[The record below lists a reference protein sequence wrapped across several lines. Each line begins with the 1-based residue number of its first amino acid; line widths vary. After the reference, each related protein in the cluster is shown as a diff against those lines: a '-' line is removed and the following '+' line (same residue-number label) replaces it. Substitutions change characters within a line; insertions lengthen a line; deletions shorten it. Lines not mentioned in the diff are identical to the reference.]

1 MVGKWIGWFLG
12 FSLGAIAVIGLSLI
26 PQTAPQTPIAHCG
39 TIQVTSYPPLTEVPE
54 NGDRPRDAQPYRP
67 QLYLNGVWDFQP
79 AIATSPTPP
88 QSNWGKIRVP
98 GDWRRENAKSVPGI
112 LSRGTGNP
120 WRGFNGETL
129 AQAWYQKQVNIP
141 PEWQGRRI
149 LLSLERVSTD
159 ANLYVNNQAC
169 GAVNW
174 PYGAVDI
181 TSVVNPG
188 QNNNLSLL
196 VRSIPDDD
204 KTVIMGPN
212 EIYTTEAKLAARGL
226 IGEVRLLSIPQGA
239 FISDVFVQPS
249 TRKKQV
255 TVDVELTDIT
265 QAGSVEITATMLDE
279 QGKIEREFTTTQNV
293 KSQSVQ
299 TLNLTWNWDNPRL
312 WDVEQPN
319 LYTLRLQVKGEG
331 IEDTY
336 DQSFGFREFWIE
348 GKKFYLNGTEIR
360 LRPVYHNDNWQGWAV
375 GIPEVMDN
383 MIEGYQESGFNIAE
397 VWPWNHD
404 ERGRWHFRELFSERA
419 DLKGFPIMA
428 PALDAGISGYAL
440 KWRKPEG
447 KRLWESRMVTELRR
461 YRNHP
466 SILMW
471 ANSPNFFAPKGDD
484 QNPRRLGKR
493 KVEGTLGQKWDRRWR
508 ERKTIGEDVVKT
520 IKEYD
525 RTRPV
530 LIHNG
535 AAIGDV
541 YALNSYLNLI
551 PLQER
556 EEWLSNWVE
565 EGDMPYMVVEFG
577 TPLHGVMM
585 RGRYGLLEGSEF
597 EPLMTEYSAIYLGK
611 KAYDLETSAYRSQI
625 RQKFVKDQVYESWH
639 FNPELDFAPAF
650 QELQSLFS
658 SHTWRSWRI
667 WGITGGMIPWHDGH
681 GWQVSEEGK
690 ERVSWGAFESGD
702 RGVYLEKIPKYFQSY
717 FQSPGFN
724 IYPGG
729 EAILANNGPTLAWI
743 AGESGNFVSKDR
755 SYEGQSVLKKQ
766 VVLIND
772 TRESKFF
779 SFEWEVKVG
788 NRVVESGENQGQIAS
803 AKTLF
808 FPIEVTLPRVE
819 GKVDGAIALQAQ
831 VGSDR
836 HQDKF
841 EFRVFSGSSE
851 QNLPQIA
858 IFDPVGKTTQMLTGL
873 GYRVTPWDGFQTS
886 DLVAIAREALSTQ
899 AESTLKELLA
909 QLEPFVEKGGRV
921 MIFTQN
927 PQWIHGTLGFR
938 VAPHLS
944 RRVFPLQENHPL
956 LQGLDSMDLRDWR
969 GESTLVEAYPD
980 TTKTEI
986 KRSPPRN
993 LPWYGWHWGNQ
1004 GVVSSASLEKPHRS
1018 SWRPILESE
1027 FDLAYSPLMELDYG
1041 RGRVILTTLD
1051 FEDGVKSDP
1060 AARKLLHQAIAYA
1073 AQAPLSPK
1081 AQRVVFIGTDAQAQQ
1096 LDQLGVMYQRSNQLT
1111 PDVDLAIIGSQVS
1124 LEDGAI
1130 REYLQQGGRLFFLS
1144 RTPQSPR
1151 ILDLEIANQPQ
1162 FSGSLAVPS
1171 WPEAGGLSAS
1181 DLRSRTDYSANLISS
1196 GGEISSDGLFSRVQM
1211 GTGVAIFCQLDPQG
1225 LNADRFTY
1233 FRYTRWRHTR
1243 AISQILANLGASFRA
1258 DGALFA
1264 NLQKPPKR
1272 VHLSE
1277 PVDSEFYHPDYRTD
1291 FELGDDPY
1299 RYSLW

>member
-1 MVGKWIGWFLG
+1 MTWITLSCMGHWGYPSQPNNL
-12 FSLGAIAVIGLSLI
+12 SACRAV
-26 PQTAPQTPIAHCG
+26 
-39 TIQVTSYPPLTEVPE
+39 QVTSYPALTEVPE
-54 NGDRPRDAQPYRP
+54 NGDRS

-79 AIATSPTPP
+79 AIASTTTPP

-98 GDWRRENAKSVPGI
+98 GDWRRENAKSVPGV
-112 LSRGTGNP
+112 LSRGTGAI
-120 WRGFNGETL
+120 WEGYDGKTL
-129 AQAWYQKQVNIP
+129 DRAWYQHSIHIP
-141 PEWQGRRI
+141 QQWEGRRI
-149 LLSLERVSTD
+149 LVSLERVSTD
-159 ANLYVNNQAC
+159 AKLYVNQQAC
-169 GAVNW
+169 GEVNW

-181 TSVVNPG
+181 TSLVNSG
-188 QNNNLSLL
+188 EENNLTLF
-196 VRSIPDDD
+196 VKANP
-204 KTVIMGPN
+204 
-212 EIYTTEAKLAARGL
+212 EAKNNSEEETRLASRGL

-249 TRKKQV
+249 TRQQQV
-255 TVDVELTDIT
+255 QVDVELTDIT
-265 QAGSVEITATMLDE
+265 QPGSVEITAIMLDE
-279 QGKIEREFTTTQNV
+279 QGQVEREFVAKKNITA
-293 KSQSVQ
+293 KAVQ
-299 TLNLTWNWDNPRL
+299 TLNLVWDWQNPRL
-312 WDVEQPN
+312 WDVEKPN
-319 LYTLRLQVKGEG
+319 LYTLRLKMKGAG

-348 GKKFYLNGTEIR
+348 GKNFYLNGTEIR

-375 GIPEVMDN
+375 GIPEVMDR
-383 MIEGYQESGFNIAE
+383 MIEGYQWAGFNIAE
-397 VWPWNHD
+397 IWPWNHG
-404 ERGRWHFRELFSERA
+404 EQGRWHFRELFSEQA
-419 DLKGFPIMA
+419 DLKGFPIMI
-428 PALDAGISGYAL
+428 PALDAGISGYAVR
-440 KWRKPEG
+440 WRKPEG
-447 KRLWESRMVTELRR
+447 KTLWESRMVNELRR

-493 KVEGTLGQKWDRRWR
+493 KVQGTLGQKWDRRWR
-508 ERKTIGEDVVKT
+508 ERKLIGEEVVET
-520 IKEYD
+520 IKDYD

-535 AAIGDV
+535 GAIGDV

-556 EEWLSNWVE
+556 EEWISNWVK
-565 EGDMPYMVVEFG
+565 EGEMPYMVVEFG
-577 TPLHGVMM
+577 TPLHGAMM
-585 RGRYGLLEGSEF
+585 RGKYGLLNGSTF

-611 KAYDLETSAYRSQI
+611 KAYELETSAYRSQI
-625 RQKFVKDQVYESWH
+625 REKFVQDQVYESWH

-658 SHTWRSWRI
+658 AHTWRSWRT
-667 WGITGGMIPWHDGH
+667 WGMTGGMIPWHDGH
-681 GWQVSEEGK
+681 GWQISEEGD
-690 ERVSWGAFESGD
+690 ERVSLGDFESGD
-702 RGVYLEKIPKYFQSY
+702 RGVSLDKIPQYFQSY
-717 FQSPGFN
+717 FQPPGFK
-724 IYPGG
+724 IHPGG
-729 EAILANNGPTLAWI
+729 EAIIENNGPTLAWI
-743 AGESGNFVSKDR
+743 SGESGNFASKDH
-755 SYEGQSVLKKQ
+755 SYEGEGVLKKQ

-779 SFEWEVKVG
+779 SFEWEIQVG
-788 NRVVESGENQGQIAS
+788 NTVVESGENQGKIAS

-808 FPIEVTLPRVE
+808 FPIEVTLPRVAQ
-819 GKVDGAIALQAQ
+819 KVDGVITLQAH
-831 VGSDR
+831 VGNSR
-836 HQDKF
+836 HQDRF

-851 QNLPQIA
+851 QNLPEIA
-858 IFDPVGKTTQMLTGL
+858 IIDPVGKTTQMLIGL
-873 GYRVTPWDGFQTS
+873 GYRVTPWDGSPTS
-886 DLVAIAREALSTQ
+886 SLVAIAREALSTK
-899 AESTLKELLA
+899 SGWGNRTLKGQLA
-909 QLEPFVEKGGRV
+909 QLESLVENGGRV

-944 RRVFPLQENHPL
+944 RRVFPVQDNHPI

-986 KRSPPRN
+986 KRSPPRE

-1004 GVVSSASLEKPHRS
+1004 GVVSSAAIEKPHRS

-1027 FDLAYSPLMELDYG
+1027 FDLAYSPLIELDYG

-1060 AARKLLHQAIAYA
+1060 AARTLLDRAIAYA
-1073 AQAPLSPK
+1073 AEAPLSAK
-1081 AQRVVFIGTDAQAQQ
+1081 AQGVVFIGSDAEVQQ
-1096 LDQLGVMYQRSNQLT
+1096 LDQLGVIYQRSNQLT
-1111 PDVDLAIIGSQVS
+1111 SDVDLAIIGSQVS
-1124 LEDGAI
+1124 LENAAI

-1151 ILDLEIANQPQ
+1151 ILDLKIANQPQ

-1171 WPEAGGLSAS
+1171 WGETGGLSAS
-1181 DLRSRTDYSANLISS
+1181 DLRSRTDYSANLITS
-1196 GGEISSDGLFSRVQM
+1196 GGEISSDGLLSRVQI
-1211 GTGVAIFCQLDPQG
+1211 GPGVAIFCQLDPQS

-1233 FRYTRWRHTR
+1233 FRYTRWRYTR
-1243 AISQILANLGASFRA
+1243 AMSQILANLGASFRV
-1258 DGALFA
+1258 DGELFA

-1277 PVDSEFYHPDYRTD
+1277 PVANEFYHPDYRTD